1 MRTLECSPS
10 ISSSRSPCTGSIRSW
25 ISSELAAFLRPRK
38 QVTQINHGHRYSFKG
53 AKRRGQ
59 TMQRWYGRVYLDRS
73 GPEPCIGCAIALG
86 VRAGTGSWHGGGG
99 QRRGCRWVTYWRHW
113 DEEER
118 KRGNRRWPGPVCVVS
133 DWKMLPGPGRRLGP
147 GSIAW
152 VACLTSNQTGLRLQ
166 RCMLDVSNLYP
177 TFLHCFNYYFM
188 IVFLNHLTSLDAF
201 DNTNA
206 RIRWGEGRDRWW
218 RCKRGEEERAAAW
231 SRHEKGETCV
241 TMYVIDDKGKM
252 IQITLIIGFKWLR
265 EIVFI

>member
-1 MRTLECSPS
+1 MFSVQKSRMIKDPRIKQSYHASRNEYETPRRIEAKGNPNLTPLSMRTLDCSPS

-59 TMQRWYGRVYLDRS
+59 TMQMWYGRVYLDRS
-73 GPEPCIGCAIALG
+73 GPEPYIGCAIALG

-118 KRGNRRWPGPVCVVS
+118 KRGNRRWPGAC
-133 DWKMLPGPGRRLGP
+133 LPGQWLENVTWTRQTPGVRIYRL
-147 GSIAW
+147 
-152 VACLTSNQTGLRLQ
+152 ACLTSNQTGLRLQ

-177 TFLHCFNYYFM
+177 TFSIIL
-188 IVFLNHLTSLDAF
+188 
-201 DNTNA
+201 
-206 RIRWGEGRDRWW
+206 
-218 RCKRGEEERAAAW
+218 
-231 SRHEKGETCV
+231 
-241 TMYVIDDKGKM
+241 
-252 IQITLIIGFKWLR
+252 ITILW
-265 EIVFI
+265 

>member
-118 KRGNRRWPGPVCVVS
+118 KRGNRRWPGPVCVVTGQ
-133 DWKMLPGPGRRLGP
+133 WLENVTWTRQTPGARIYRLGGLP
-147 GSIAW
+147 DFQPNRS
-152 VACLTSNQTGLRLQ
+152 TSSTLHA
-166 RCMLDVSNLYP
+166 RCQQLVSYIPPL
-177 TFLHCFNYYFM
+177 F
-188 IVFLNHLTSLDAF
+188 
-201 DNTNA
+201 
-206 RIRWGEGRDRWW
+206 
-218 RCKRGEEERAAAW
+218 
-231 SRHEKGETCV
+231 
-241 TMYVIDDKGKM
+241 
-252 IQITLIIGFKWLR
+252 
-265 EIVFI
+265 